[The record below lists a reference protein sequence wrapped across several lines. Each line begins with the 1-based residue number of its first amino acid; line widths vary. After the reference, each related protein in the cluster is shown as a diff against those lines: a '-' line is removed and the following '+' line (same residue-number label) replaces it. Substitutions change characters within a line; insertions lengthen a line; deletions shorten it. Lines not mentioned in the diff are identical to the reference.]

1 MLATISI
8 FLFIIYNLVV
18 NETVD
23 SRFAVV
29 IVLIGTVFKVIDIS
43 NISISPKLFRRKLQ
57 LFLKGHRSFILG
69 KDLRRVEIEYL
80 LNGTSS
86 VSEGAFVCDLKL
98 SKGNGCYFLPLV
110 Q

>member
-43 NISISPKLFRRKLQ
+43 NITSAPNSSAASYN
-57 LFLKGHRSFILG
+57 SFS
-69 KDLRRVEIEYL
+69 KDTEA
-80 LNGTSS
+80 S
-86 VSEGAFVCDLKL
+86 F
-98 SKGNGCYFLPLV
+98 
-110 Q
+110 